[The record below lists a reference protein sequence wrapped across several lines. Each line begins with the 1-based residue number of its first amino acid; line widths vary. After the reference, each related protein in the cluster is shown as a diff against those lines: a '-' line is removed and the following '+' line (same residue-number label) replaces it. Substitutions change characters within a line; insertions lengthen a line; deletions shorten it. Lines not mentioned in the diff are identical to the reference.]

1 MSIIRI
7 LDPTV
12 ANQIAAGEVVER
24 PAAVVKELLEN
35 ALDAGA
41 TRVVVDFSRGGKA
54 LTVVEDNG
62 KGMTPEEALLSLERH
77 ATSKI
82 RLAADLDRITTFGF
96 RGEALPSIASVA
108 RFTLQTRP
116 ASAPSGTELLINGG
130 RVVHQREH
138 GMAPGTRIEVT
149 NLFHPVP
156 ARLKFLKSDETEAAH
171 IIRLVRLYAVSHPQV
186 GFLLRE
192 DGREIFRSPGNVPLL
207 DRVREIW
214 GRQVG
219 DEVSLMPVFERDGMR
234 LSGLLGKP
242 GVSRGTRQD
251 LVTVVNGRPVDSRT
265 MAFALTESYHTLI
278 PKGRY
283 PLAFAF
289 LEIDPAWVDVN
300 VHPAKRE
307 VRFRDEA
314 RVRGF
319 LIQSVLSVLLTRV
332 DDGLPTTTIPA
343 ITPTLVPSFVA
354 PTATSGTAPLA
365 VPSPTSTYVPPVSA
379 PLASAPASSSS
390 LRLSWRLLARLRE
403 ERAVFETPTG
413 LAILDIGAAHQR
425 VLYEDILR
433 QFSERKPV
441 SQPLL
446 VPLTIELEPLPA
458 AVLKERMGL
467 LQNAGFD
474 FEEYGRN
481 FWRVGALPVWLDP
494 ADALGFLR
502 DLLAEMARREGDF
515 GRPAL
520 AYDALA
526 RMAVNKARR
535 KGDAMADGE
544 LLELVQ
550 ALFRTAQPGTDPKGR
565 RTFVEW
571 TDATSVGVSADQR
584 CPPLRRCL
592 AGAGLPVRSA
602 SIWSRN
608 IAAFSN

>member
-1 MSIIRI
+1 MSTIRI
-7 LDPTV
+7 LEATV

-24 PAAVVKELLEN
+24 PAAVIKELLEN
-35 ALDAGA
+35 SLDAEA
-41 TRVVVDFSRGGKA
+41 RRVTVDFSRGGKA
-54 LTVVEDNG
+54 QMIVEDDG
-62 KGMTPEEALLSLERH
+62 KGMTGDEALLSLERH

-82 RLAADLDRITTFGF
+82 QLASDLDRISTFGF

-108 RFTLQTRP
+108 RFTMQTRP
-116 ASAPSGTELLINGG
+116 ASAPSGTEIAINGG
-130 RVVHQREH
+130 KLVHRRDH

-171 IIRLVRLYAVSHPQV
+171 IVRLVRLYAIAHPEV

-192 DGREIFRSPGNVPLL
+192 DGREIFRSPGNAPLL

-214 GRQVG
+214 GRQVAE
-219 DEVSLMPVFERDGMR
+219 EVTIMPSFARPGMR

-283 PLAFAF
+283 PLAFIF
-289 LEIDPAWVDVN
+289 LEMDPAWVDVN

-314 RVRGF
+314 KVRNF
-319 LIQSVLSVLLTRV
+319 LIESVLAVLRARA
-332 DDGLPTTTIPA
+332 DDGLPAATIPSVSTA
-343 ITPTLVPSFVA
+343 TPLTAPAVPTLS
-354 PTATSGTAPLA
+354 S
-365 VPSPTSTYVPPVSA
+365 PVSA
-379 PLASAPASSSS
+379 SGTPAAFVPPSTVPVQPNHAPAV
-390 LRLSWRLLARLRE
+390 RLGWRLLSRLRE

-425 VLYEDILR
+425 VLYESILA
-433 QFSERKPV
+433 QFTAQKPV
-441 SQPLL
+441 SQPML
-446 VPLTIELEPLPA
+446 VPLSIELEPLPA
-458 AVLKERMGL
+458 AVLKERLPL
-467 LQNAGFD
+467 LASAGFD

-481 FWRVGALPVWLDP
+481 FWRIQALPAWLEP
-494 ADALGFLR
+494 EDALAFVR

-515 GRPAL
+515 GRPSL

-526 RMAVNKARR
+526 KIAVIKARR
-535 KGDAMADGE
+535 KGDSLSDAE
-544 LLELVQ
+544 LMELVQ
-550 ALFRTAQPGTDPKGR
+550 SLFRTVQPGSCPRGR
-565 RTFVEW
+565 RTYVEW
-571 TDATSVGVSADQR
+571 TDADLT
-584 CPPLRRCL
+584 RRF
-592 AGAGLPVRSA
+592 G
-602 SIWSRN
+602 
-608 IAAFSN
+608 

>member
-1 MSIIRI
+1 MSTIRI
-7 LDPTV
+7 LEPTV

-24 PAAVVKELLEN
+24 PAAVIKELLEN
-35 ALDAGA
+35 SLDAGA
-41 TRVVVDFSRGGKA
+41 RRVTVDFSRGGKA
-54 LTVVEDNG
+54 RMIVEDDG
-62 KGMTPEEALLSLERH
+62 KGMTGDEALLSLERH

-82 RLAADLDRITTFGF
+82 QLAADLDRIATFGF

-108 RFTLQTRP
+108 RFTMQTRP
-116 ASAPSGTELLINGG
+116 ASAPSGTEIAVNGG
-130 RVVHQREH
+130 KLVHRRDH
-138 GMAPGTRIEVT
+138 GMAPGTRIEVA

-171 IIRLVRLYAVSHPQV
+171 IVRLVRLYAIAHPEV

-192 DGREIFRSPGNVPLL
+192 DGREIFRSPGNAPLL

-214 GRQVG
+214 GRQVAE
-219 DEVSLMPVFERDGMR
+219 EVTIMPAFERPGMR

-283 PLAFAF
+283 PLAFVF
-289 LEIDPAWVDVN
+289 LEMDPAWVDVN

-314 RVRGF
+314 KVRNF
-319 LIQSVLSVLLTRV
+319 LIESVLAVLRARG
-332 DDGLPTTTIPA
+332 DEGLPAETVPA
-343 ITPTLVPSFVA
+343 VA
-354 PTATSGTAPLA
+354 PVTPLA
-365 VPSPTSTYVPPVSA
+365 VDVPSVSGAVPPPGPAAAYVPPTSPAPVSPA
-379 PLASAPASSSS
+379 HAPAV
-390 LRLSWRLLARLRE
+390 RLGWRLLSRLRE

-413 LAILDIGAAHQR
+413 LAVLDLGAAHQR
-425 VLYEDILR
+425 VLYESILA
-433 QFSERKPV
+433 QFTAHKPV

-446 VPLTIELEPLPA
+446 VPLSIELEPLPA
-458 AVLKERMGL
+458 AVLKERLPL
-467 LQNAGFD
+467 LTSAGFD

-481 FWRVGALPVWLDP
+481 FWRIQALPAWLEP
-494 ADALGFLR
+494 EQALAFVR

-515 GRPAL
+515 GRPSL

-526 RMAVNKARR
+526 KLAVTKARR
-535 KGDAMADGE
+535 KGDSLSDAE
-544 LLELVQ
+544 LMELVQ
-550 ALFRTAQPGTDPKGR
+550 ALFRTAQPGTCPRGR

-571 TDATSVGVSADQR
+571 TDADLT
-584 CPPLRRCL
+584 RRF
-592 AGAGLPVRSA
+592 G
-602 SIWSRN
+602 
-608 IAAFSN
+608 

>member
-1 MSIIRI
+1 M
-7 LDPTV
+7 

-24 PAAVVKELLEN
+24 PAAVIKELLEN
-35 ALDAGA
+35 SLDAEA
-41 TRVVVDFSRGGKA
+41 RRVTVDFSRGGKA
-54 LTVVEDNG
+54 QMIVEDDG
-62 KGMTPEEALLSLERH
+62 KGMTGDEALLSLERH

-82 RLAADLDRITTFGF
+82 QLASDLDRISTFGF

-108 RFTLQTRP
+108 RFTMQTRP
-116 ASAPSGTELLINGG
+116 ASAPSGTEIAINGG
-130 RVVHQREH
+130 KLVHRRDH

-171 IIRLVRLYAVSHPQV
+171 IVRLVRLYAIAHPEV

-192 DGREIFRSPGNVPLL
+192 DGREIFRSPGNAPLL

-214 GRQVG
+214 GRQVAE
-219 DEVSLMPVFERDGMR
+219 EVTIMPSFARPGMR

-283 PLAFAF
+283 PLAFVF
-289 LEIDPAWVDVN
+289 LEMDPAWVDVN

-314 RVRGF
+314 KVRNF
-319 LIQSVLSVLLTRV
+319 LIESVLAVLRARA
-332 DDGLPTTTIPA
+332 DDGLPAATIPSVSTA
-343 ITPTLVPSFVA
+343 TPLTAPAVPTLSSPVSV
-354 PTATSGTAPLA
+354 SGTPAA
-365 VPSPTSTYVPPVSA
+365 YVPPSA
-379 PLASAPASSSS
+379 VPAQPNHAPAV
-390 LRLSWRLLARLRE
+390 RLGWRLLSRLRE

-425 VLYEDILR
+425 VLYESILA
-433 QFSERKPV
+433 QFTAQKPV
-441 SQPLL
+441 SQPML
-446 VPLTIELEPLPA
+446 VPLSIELEPLPA
-458 AVLKERMGL
+458 AVLKERLPL
-467 LQNAGFD
+467 LASAGFD

-481 FWRVGALPVWLDP
+481 FWRIQALPAWLEP
-494 ADALGFLR
+494 EDALAFVR

-515 GRPAL
+515 GRPSL

-526 RMAVNKARR
+526 KIAVIKARR
-535 KGDAMADGE
+535 KGDSLSDAE
-544 LLELVQ
+544 LMELVQ
-550 ALFRTAQPGTDPKGR
+550 ALFRTVQPGSCPRGR
-565 RTFVEW
+565 RTYVEW
-571 TDATSVGVSADQR
+571 TDADLT
-584 CPPLRRCL
+584 RRF
-592 AGAGLPVRSA
+592 G
-602 SIWSRN
+602 
-608 IAAFSN
+608 

>member
-1 MSIIRI
+1 MSTIRV

-116 ASAPSGTELLINGG
+116 ASAPSGTELLINAG

-214 GRQVG
+214 GRQVA

-319 LIQSVLSVLLTRV
+319 LIQSVLSVLLARV

-343 ITPTLVPSFVA
+343 ITPTLVPSLA
-354 PTATSGTAPLA
+354 PSSAASLTVPL
-365 VPSPTSTYVPPVSA
+365 PTSTYVPPVSA

-413 LAILDIGAAHQR
+413 LAIFDIGAAHQR

-433 QFSERKPV
+433 QFSEHKPV

-467 LQNAGFD
+467 LQSAGFE

-481 FWRVGALPVWLDP
+481 FWRVGALPIWLDP

-535 KGDAMADGE
+535 KGDALADGE

-571 TDATSVGVSADQR
+571 TDADLG
-584 CPPLRRCL
+584 RRF
-592 AGAGLPVRSA
+592 G
-602 SIWSRN
+602 
-608 IAAFSN
+608 

>member
-1 MSIIRI
+1 
-7 LDPTV
+7 
-12 ANQIAAGEVVER
+12 
-24 PAAVVKELLEN
+24 
-35 ALDAGA
+35 
-41 TRVVVDFSRGGKA
+41 
-54 LTVVEDNG
+54 
-62 KGMTPEEALLSLERH
+62 
-77 ATSKI
+77 
-82 RLAADLDRITTFGF
+82 
-96 RGEALPSIASVA
+96 
-108 RFTLQTRP
+108 LQTRP

-214 GRQVG
+214 GRQVA

-319 LIQSVLSVLLTRV
+319 LIQSVLSVLLARV

-343 ITPTLVPSFVA
+343 ITPTLRPSFVT
-354 PTATSGTAPLA
+354 PTATSGSAPLA
-365 VPSPTSTYVPPVSA
+365 VPSPTSTYVPPVSV

-433 QFSERKPV
+433 QFSEHKPV

-467 LQNAGFD
+467 LQSAGFD

-535 KGDAMADGE
+535 KGDALADGE

-571 TDATSVGVSADQR
+571 SDADLG
-584 CPPLRRCL
+584 RRF
-592 AGAGLPVRSA
+592 G
-602 SIWSRN
+602 
-608 IAAFSN
+608 

>member
-1 MSIIRI
+1 MSTIRV

-62 KGMTPEEALLSLERH
+62 KGMTPEEALLSVERH

-82 RLAADLDRITTFGF
+82 RLAADLDRIATFGF

-116 ASAPSGTELLINGG
+116 AAAPAGTELLINGG

-138 GMAPGTRIEVT
+138 GMAPGTRIEVA

-214 GRQVG
+214 GRQVA

-319 LIQSVLSVLLTRV
+319 LIQSVLSVLQARV
-332 DDGLPTTTIPA
+332 DDGLTATTVPA
-343 ITPTLVPSFVA
+343 IAPTLAPSA
-354 PTATSGTAPLA
+354 GAPLA
-365 VPSPTSTYVPPVSA
+365 VASPASVVSPAPTADYVPPVSLPPA
-379 PLASAPASSSS
+379 AAPASGGS
-390 LRLSWRLLARLRE
+390 LRLGWRLLARLRE
-403 ERAVFETPTG
+403 ERAAFETPTG

-467 LQNAGFD
+467 LQDAGFD

-481 FWRVGALPVWLDP
+481 FWRVGALPIWLDP

-535 KGDAMADGE
+535 KGDALADGE

-571 TDATSVGVSADQR
+571 TDADLS
-584 CPPLRRCL
+584 RRF
-592 AGAGLPVRSA
+592 G
-602 SIWSRN
+602 
-608 IAAFSN
+608 

>member
-1 MSIIRI
+1 MSDQAIRV

-24 PAAVVKELLEN
+24 PAAVIKELLEN
-35 ALDAGA
+35 SLDAGA
-41 TRVVVDFSRGGKA
+41 TRVTIDFSRGGKA
-54 LTVVEDNG
+54 LMVVEDDG
-62 KGMTPEEALLSLERH
+62 KGMTPDEALLSLERH

-82 RLAADLDRITTFGF
+82 RLAADLDRIATFGF

-116 ASAPSGTELLINGG
+116 AAAANGVEILVNGG
-130 RVVHQREH
+130 RVVHRRDH
-138 GMAPGTRIEVT
+138 GMAPGTRIEVA

-171 IIRLVRLYAVSHPQV
+171 IIRLVRLYAVAHAGV

-192 DGREIFRSPGNVPLL
+192 DGRELFRSPGKAPLL

-214 GRQVG
+214 GKQVAA
-219 DEVSLMPVFERDGMR
+219 ELALMPATERPGLR
-234 LSGLLGKP
+234 LSGLLGRP
-242 GVSRGTRQD
+242 GVSRATRQD

-283 PLAFAF
+283 PLAFIF
-289 LEIDPAWVDVN
+289 LEMDPAWVDVN

-314 RVRGF
+314 KVRGF
-319 LIQSVLSVLLTRV
+319 IIESVLAALRAGPSGGADPERV
-332 DDGLPTTTIPA
+332 PLEPPSFSSAAAPTIPA
-343 ITPTLVPSFVA
+343 PVPDPAVETSA
-354 PTATSGTAPLA
+354 PPAPAPFASPAA
-365 VPSPTSTYVPPVSA
+365 VP
-379 PLASAPASSSS
+379 ASAPP
-390 LRLSWRLLARLRE
+390 LRLGWRLLARLRE

-413 LAILDIGAAHQR
+413 LAVLDLGAAHQR
-425 VLYEDILR
+425 VLYEEILAR
-433 QFSERKPV
+433 FSQGRPV

-446 VPLTIELEPLPA
+446 VPLTLELDPLPA
-458 AVLKERMGL
+458 AVLKERQAL
-467 LQNAGFD
+467 LTAAGFE

-481 FWRVGALPVWLDP
+481 FWRIAALPTWLEP
-494 ADALGFLR
+494 ADALVFTR

-526 RMAVNKARR
+526 KLAVARARR
-535 KGDAMADGE
+535 KGDALADGE
-544 LLELVQ
+544 LLALAE
-550 ALFRTAQPGTDPKGR
+550 ALFRTAQPGTCPKGR
-565 RTFVEW
+565 RTYVEW
-571 TDATSVGVSADQR
+571 SDADLG
-584 CPPLRRCL
+584 RRF
-592 AGAGLPVRSA
+592 G
-602 SIWSRN
+602 
-608 IAAFSN
+608 

>member
-1 MSIIRI
+1 MSTIRI
-7 LDPTV
+7 LEPAV

-24 PAAVVKELLEN
+24 PAAVIKELLEN
-35 ALDAGA
+35 SLDAGA
-41 TRVVVDFSRGGKA
+41 RRVTVDFSRGGKA
-54 LTVVEDNG
+54 RMIVEDDG
-62 KGMTPEEALLSLERH
+62 KGMTGDEALLSLERH

-82 RLAADLDRITTFGF
+82 QLAADLDRIATFGF

-116 ASAPSGTELLINGG
+116 ASAPSGTEIAVNGG
-130 RVVHQREH
+130 KLVHRRDH
-138 GMAPGTRIEVT
+138 GMAPGTRIEVA

-171 IIRLVRLYAVSHPQV
+171 IVRLVRLYAIAHPEV

-192 DGREIFRSPGNVPLL
+192 DGREIFRSPGNAPLL

-214 GRQVG
+214 GRQVAE
-219 DEVSLMPVFERDGMR
+219 EVTIMPAFERPGMR

-283 PLAFAF
+283 PLAFVF
-289 LEIDPAWVDVN
+289 LEMDPAWVDVN

-314 RVRGF
+314 KVRNF
-319 LIQSVLSVLLTRV
+319 LIESVLAVLRARG
-332 DDGLPTTTIPA
+332 DEGLPAETVPA
-343 ITPTLVPSFVA
+343 VA
-354 PTATSGTAPLA
+354 PVTPLA
-365 VPSPTSTYVPPVSA
+365 VDVPSVSVAVPPPGPASAFVPPTSPAPVSPA
-379 PLASAPASSSS
+379 HAPAV
-390 LRLSWRLLARLRE
+390 RLGWRLLSRLRE

-413 LAILDIGAAHQR
+413 LAVLDLGAAHQR
-425 VLYEDILR
+425 VLYESILA
-433 QFSERKPV
+433 QFTAHKPV

-446 VPLTIELEPLPA
+446 VPLSIELEPLPA
-458 AVLKERMGL
+458 AVLKERLPL
-467 LQNAGFD
+467 LTSAGFD

-481 FWRVGALPVWLDP
+481 FWRIQALPAWLEP
-494 ADALGFLR
+494 EQALAFVR

-515 GRPAL
+515 GRPSL

-526 RMAVNKARR
+526 KIAVNKARR
-535 KGDAMADGE
+535 KGDSLSDAE
-544 LLELVQ
+544 LMELVQ
-550 ALFRTAQPGTDPKGR
+550 ALFRTAQPGTCPRGR
-565 RTFVEW
+565 RTYVEW
-571 TDATSVGVSADQR
+571 TDADLT
-584 CPPLRRCL
+584 RRF
-592 AGAGLPVRSA
+592 G
-602 SIWSRN
+602 
-608 IAAFSN
+608 

>member
-1 MSIIRI
+1 MSDASIRI

-24 PAAVVKELLEN
+24 PAAVIKELLEN
-35 ALDAGA
+35 SLDAGA
-41 TRVVVDFSRGGKA
+41 TRVTIDFSRGGKA
-54 LTVVEDNG
+54 LMVVEDDG
-62 KGMTPEEALLSLERH
+62 KGMAPDEALLSLERH

-82 RLAADLDRITTFGF
+82 RLAADLDRIATFGF

-116 ASAPSGTELLINGG
+116 AAAANGVEILVNGG
-130 RVVHQREH
+130 KVIHRRDH
-138 GMAPGTRIEVT
+138 GMAPGTRIEVA

-171 IIRLVRLYAVSHPQV
+171 IIRLVRLYAVAHAEV

-192 DGREIFRSPGNVPLL
+192 DGRELFRSPGKAPLL
-207 DRVREIW
+207 ERVREIW
-214 GRQVG
+214 GKQVAT
-219 DEVSLMPVFERDGMR
+219 ELALMPVTERPGLR
-234 LSGLLGKP
+234 LSGLLGRP
-242 GVSRGTRQD
+242 GVSRATRQD

-283 PLAFAF
+283 PLAFIF
-289 LEIDPAWVDVN
+289 LEMDPAWVDVN

-314 RVRGF
+314 KVRGF
-319 LIQSVLSVLLTRV
+319 IIESVLGALRASPGGGADPERV
-332 DDGLPTTTIPA
+332 PLEP
-343 ITPTLVPSFVA
+343 PSFSTAVVPA
-354 PTATSGTAPLA
+354 VPPPTPPAAGETATAA
-365 VPSPTSTYVPPVSA
+365 VPPSPAAPAPAPMPSSA
-379 PLASAPASSSS
+379 PL
-390 LRLSWRLLARLRE
+390 RLGWRLLARLRE

-413 LAILDIGAAHQR
+413 LAVLDLGAAHQR
-425 VLYEDILR
+425 VLYEEILAR
-433 QFSERKPV
+433 FTAGRPV

-446 VPLTIELEPLPA
+446 VPLTLELDPLPA
-458 AVLKERMGL
+458 AVLKERQDL
-467 LQNAGFD
+467 LTAAGFE

-481 FWRVGALPVWLDP
+481 FWRLAALPMWLEP
-494 ADALGFLR
+494 ADALVFVR

-526 RMAVNKARR
+526 KLAVARARR
-535 KGDAMADGE
+535 KGDALADGE
-544 LLELVQ
+544 LLALAE
-550 ALFRTAQPGTDPKGR
+550 ALFRTAQPGTCPKGR

-571 TDATSVGVSADQR
+571 SDADLG
-584 CPPLRRCL
+584 RRF
-592 AGAGLPVRSA
+592 G
-602 SIWSRN
+602 
-608 IAAFSN
+608 

>member
-1 MSIIRI
+1 MSTIRI
-7 LDPTV
+7 LEPTV

-24 PAAVVKELLEN
+24 PAAVIKELLEN
-35 ALDAGA
+35 SLDADA
-41 TRVVVDFSRGGKA
+41 RRVTVDFSRGGKA
-54 LTVVEDNG
+54 QMIVEDDG
-62 KGMTPEEALLSLERH
+62 KGMTGDEALLSLERH

-82 RLAADLDRITTFGF
+82 QLASDLDRIATFGF

-108 RFTLQTRP
+108 RFTMQTRP
-116 ASAPSGTELLINGG
+116 ASAPSGTEISINGG
-130 RVVHQREH
+130 KLVHRRDH

-171 IIRLVRLYAVSHPQV
+171 IVRLVRLYAIAHPEV

-192 DGREIFRSPGNVPLL
+192 DGREIFRSPGNAPLL

-214 GRQVG
+214 GRQVAE
-219 DEVSLMPVFERDGMR
+219 EVTIMPSFARPGMR

-283 PLAFAF
+283 PLAFVF
-289 LEIDPAWVDVN
+289 LEMDPAWVDVN

-314 RVRGF
+314 KVRNF
-319 LIQSVLSVLLTRV
+319 LIESVLAVLRARA
-332 DDGLPTTTIPA
+332 DDGLPATTIPA
-343 ITPTLVPSFVA
+343 ITP
-354 PTATSGTAPLA
+354 ATPLIAAA
-365 VPSPTSTYVPPVSA
+365 VPTLSSPVSA
-379 PLASAPASSSS
+379 SGTPAASVPPSTAPAQPNHAPAV
-390 LRLSWRLLARLRE
+390 RLGWRLLSRLRE

-425 VLYEDILR
+425 VLYESILA
-433 QFSERKPV
+433 QFTAQKSV
-441 SQPLL
+441 SQPMLM
-446 VPLTIELEPLPA
+446 PLSIELEPLPA
-458 AVLKERMGL
+458 AVLKERLSL
-467 LQNAGFD
+467 LVSAGFD

-481 FWRVGALPVWLDP
+481 FWRIQALPAWLEPEDTL
-494 ADALGFLR
+494 AFVR

-515 GRPAL
+515 GRPSL

-526 RMAVNKARR
+526 KIAVIKARR
-535 KGDAMADGE
+535 KGDSLSDAE
-544 LLELVQ
+544 LMELVQ
-550 ALFRTAQPGTDPKGR
+550 ALFRTIQPGTCPRGR
-565 RTFVEW
+565 RTYIEW
-571 TDATSVGVSADQR
+571 TDADLT
-584 CPPLRRCL
+584 RRF
-592 AGAGLPVRSA
+592 G
-602 SIWSRN
+602 
-608 IAAFSN
+608 

>member
-82 RLAADLDRITTFGF
+82 RLAADLDRITSFGF

-214 GRQVG
+214 GRQVA

-319 LIQSVLSVLLTRV
+319 LIQSVLSVLLARV

-354 PTATSGTAPLA
+354 PTATAGTAPLA
-365 VPSPTSTYVPPVSA
+365 VPSPTSTYVPPVST
-379 PLASAPASSSS
+379 PLATAPASSSS

-433 QFSERKPV
+433 QFSEHKPV

-535 KGDAMADGE
+535 KGDALADGE

-571 TDATSVGVSADQR
+571 TDADLG
-584 CPPLRRCL
+584 RR
-592 AGAGLPVRSA
+592 
-602 SIWSRN
+602 
-608 IAAFSN
+608 FS

>member
-1 MSIIRI
+1 MSTIRV

-62 KGMTPEEALLSLERH
+62 KGMTPGEALLSLERH

-214 GRQVG
+214 GRQVA

-319 LIQSVLSVLLTRV
+319 LIQSVLSVLLARV

-343 ITPTLVPSFVA
+343 ITPTLVPSFVT
-354 PTATSGTAPLA
+354 PTATSGAAPLA

-413 LAILDIGAAHQR
+413 LAIFDIGAAHQR

-433 QFSERKPV
+433 QFSEHKPV

-458 AVLKERMGL
+458 AVLKDRMGL
-467 LQNAGFD
+467 LQSAGFE

-481 FWRVGALPVWLDP
+481 FWRVGALPIWLDP

-535 KGDAMADGE
+535 KGDALADGE
-544 LLELVQ
+544 LMELVQ

-571 TDATSVGVSADQR
+571 TDADLG
-584 CPPLRRCL
+584 RR
-592 AGAGLPVRSA
+592 
-602 SIWSRN
+602 
-608 IAAFSN
+608 FS